1 MATYTN
7 KATNEVYTLRGVKSL
22 EQAWNMA
29 EFVCRRNNWNL
40 SMFCYDVTVKFEAN

>member
-7 KATNEVYTLRGVKSL
+7 KATGETYKLNGVNSL
-22 EQAWNMA
+22 EQAWNLA

-40 SMFCYDVTVKFEAN
+40 SMFCFDVNVKYEA